1 MTFFADAQ
9 SALPFVLAQ
18 GRNIEAMIYQKR
30 YPSFE
35 YASVMPVVIEGNE
48 WAIGTQFMT
57 MDMSGEAKFLSGGAS
72 DIPFNQ
78 LTTGTASHD
87 FAMIGSG
94 WEWNL
99 EEVNQAAG
107 VYGRNLNA
115 DKAISAVRSVEKL
128 LYDIAMV
135 GSTEKGWNG
144 FTNQASVTPTN
155 SPGTGT
161 SSSTYFSAKTGIQIL
176 AELNAMLSGIRRAT
190 KEIEDANTVAFPPA
204 VTDDLGTRLYIN
216 SDGTSSQKSILEVFR
231 TNNVY
236 TISSGLP
243 INIKS
248 VRDLAT
254 AASDGSG
261 RIVAYRNEVDVI
273 RFHLPMPR
281 KFLDTRQKSIMGYE
295 TGIIARTGGVEVRL
309 PGAMAY
315 LDKVSAAS

>member
-9 SALPFVLAQ
+9 SALPFVMAQ
-18 GRNIEAMIYQKR
+18 GRNIEPMIYRKR

-35 YASVMPVVIEGNE
+35 YANIMPVITEGSP

-57 MDMSGEAKFLSGGAS
+57 MDMAGEAKFLSGAAS

-78 LTTGTASHD
+78 VTHGTASHD
-87 FAMIGSG
+87 FDLIGSG
-94 WEWNL
+94 WEWNMQ
-99 EEVNQAAG
+99 EINQASI
-107 VYGRNLNA
+107 YGINLSA
-115 DKAISAVRSVEKL
+115 DKAFSATRSVEKL

-135 GSTEKGWNG
+135 GSTEKGWKG
-144 FTNQASVTPTN
+144 FTNQTSVTPTN
-155 SPGTGT
+155 SPGNGT

-176 AELNAMLSGIRRAT
+176 AELNALLSGIRRAT
-190 KEIEDANTVAFPPA
+190 KEIEDANTIALPPA
-204 VTDDLGTRLYIN
+204 VFDDLGTRLYIN

-236 TISSGLP
+236 TIASGAP

-281 KFLDTRQKSIMGYE
+281 NVLPVRQKSLMGYE